1 MRRIIRPI
9 SMKRAYRRGLI
20 DNYDFCKCFVCGS
33 SDLTQDNN
41 QTVYHEE
48 ICGTPTVVECGVV
61 CKNCHAYQ
69 GYVAYGS
76 VMPVYVKE
84 ARRI

>member
-1 MRRIIRPI
+1 MRKIIRPI
-9 SMKRAYRRGLI
+9 SIKRAYRRRLI

-48 ICGTPTVVECGVV
+48 IHELLPQLSMELFVR
-61 CKNCHAYQ
+61 
-69 GYVAYGS
+69 S
-76 VMPVYVKE
+76 VMLTKDMYLMVL
-84 ARRI
+84 